1 MTPVRKSSA
10 LAAAFVLLATGQA
23 VAGEGQWR
31 AACTHDALAHCT
43 GQAFRRDRAGVK
55 QCLVA
60 KIDRLSDACRTV
72 IIAALAD
79 TSGAYSPAP
88 DKARRKDP

>member
-1 MTPVRKSSA
+1 MTPAQKSLA
-10 LAAAFVLLATGQA
+10 LSAAFMVLVAGQA
-23 VAGEGQWR
+23 LAGEGEWR

-60 KIDRLSDACRTV
+60 KIDRISGACRTV

-79 TSGAYSPAP
+79 SATYSPVA
-88 DKARRKDP
+88 DKTHRKDP